1 MSLSFLIDRFDAL
14 PATRALADALPGA
27 GGRRGIAGLPGSS
40 AAVLLAALARQRAQR
55 VFVVVTAT
63 PTDAERWLADLQA
76 LAGDAAALYP
86 QREALGA
93 EEPHVEIAGE
103 RIETLEALLSGRVR
117 LLVTTARAS
126 AERTGVPAALG
137 NTRLALQA
145 GGHETPV
152 GAQHAAPLRF
162 ADVIRRLEEM
172 GYTRVATVTE
182 VAQFSVRGGI
192 LDVYGFGMAAPARV
206 EWWGDDIASLRA
218 FDLDSQRSADAVE
231 RITVLPV
238 RTEGRPPGDVGAQ
251 HAAPLP
257 EQPLPRQ
264 SLLDLLP
271 SDSVVLLEQESAL
284 AQEVDRAWA
293 EATHHLD
300 VARRLG
306 EEPPPRDALFV
317 DPAAWRD
324 RLATFPRLALNAP
337 DGDVRLPVAPPEAV
351 DRDIKRLR
359 QIVAGEPPTV
369 ILCDNEGQ
377 LERLEELLDTER
389 ATLVVGALDGG
400 FIVPGLR
407 VLTDHEIF
415 RRARRLRRP
424 RRYREA
430 VASAATRALRG
441 GDFVVH
447 LEHGIGIYRGIQTIA
462 VGSDGGSLEVAVVEY
477 EGGAR
482 LNVPLYRLDQLEP
495 YRAAGD
501 GEAPPPRLH
510 RLGATT
516 WQRQRD
522 KARAA
527 IRKMASELLDLYA
540 RRQLAPGYAFP
551 PDTTWQR
558 ELESAFLYED
568 TPDQRRASEE
578 VKRDMER
585 ARPMDRLLVGDV
597 GYGKTEVA
605 LRAAFKAVQAGK
617 QVAVLVPTT
626 ILAEQHGRT
635 FRERL
640 ADYPVK
646 VEVLSRFRGAQDSK
660 DATQRMARGE
670 VDIVIGTHR
679 LLSRDVTFHDLG
691 LLIVDEEHRFG
702 VRHKERLK
710 ALKLAVDVLTLTAT
724 PIPRTLHLSLAG
736 LRDLTLLETPPKD
749 RSPVVTFIEPWDD
762 GLIEEAL
769 ARELDRAGQVYFVH
783 NRIET
788 IDTVAQRV
796 RALAPP
802 RARVAVA
809 HGKLKEAALD
819 DVMARFV
826 RGEVDILVSTMIVE
840 SGLDVPNANTMLVS
854 RADQLGLAQLYQLRG
869 RVGRSHRRA
878 YCYLLVPDLVDA
890 DAEERLRVLEHHTDL
905 GSGYRI
911 ALRDLE
917 LRGAGNLLG
926 AEQSGYAQAV
936 GFDTYLRW
944 LQETVETL
952 KGTGDGGRG
961 TGTPPEV
968 VLDQPAHLSDDY
980 VPDEAAKLELY
991 RRLARAGAASEI
1003 ESVREELRD
1012 RFGPLPDDARRL
1024 LLVSELRALGA
1035 RAGLEMVLV
1044 KGDEARLT
1052 FRRDATPRLAR
1063 LTAALDA
1070 VQFEAEV
1077 RRAAP
1082 LSLRLRRLGGEAI
1095 GPGLVRA
1102 LSAVL
1107 ADAHD

>member
-1 MSLSFLIDRFDAL
+1 MPLAFLIDRFDEL
-14 PATRALADALPGA
+14 PATGELARAVPPPGT
-27 GGRRGIAGLPGSS
+27 RRAIGGLPGSS
-40 AAVLLAALARQRAQR
+40 PAVLLAALARRLAQR
-55 VFVVVTAT
+55 VFVLVTAT
-63 PTDAERWLADLQA
+63 PTDAERWLADMQA
-76 LAGDAAALYP
+76 LVGDVAALYP
-86 QREALGA
+86 QREGLGV
-93 EEPHVEIAGE
+93 EEPHLEIAGE
-103 RIETLEALLSGRVR
+103 RVETLEALLSGRIR
-117 LLVTTARAS
+117 ILVTTARAT
-126 AERTGVPAALG
+126 AERTGVPAALRDM
-137 NTRLALQA
+137 RLVLGT
-145 GGHETPV
+145 GGQGPGT
-152 GAQHAAPLRF
+152 GGLS
-162 ADVIRRLEEM
+162 DVVRRLEAM
-172 GYTRVATVTE
+172 GYVRVPTVTE

-192 LDVYGFGMAAPARV
+192 LDVYGFGMAAPARL
-206 EWWGDDIASLRA
+206 EWWGDDLASLRT
-218 FDLDSQRSADAVE
+218 FDLDTQRSGE
-231 RITVLPV
+231 NITRITVLPV
-238 RTEGRPPGDVGAQ
+238 RTEGPPAS
-251 HAAPLP
+251 L
-257 EQPLPRQ
+257 QPKQPPPPPQQAPRQ

-271 SDSVVLLEQESAL
+271 TDALLALEQESAL
-284 AQEVDRAWA
+284 EQEVDRAWV

-306 EEPPPRDALFV
+306 EEPARREELFI
-317 DPAAWRD
+317 DPTAWR
-324 RLATFPRLALNAP
+324 AKVSAFGRLALNAADAAARFP
-337 DGDVRLPVAPPEAV
+337 IAPPEAI
-351 DRDIKRLR
+351 DRDIKQLR
-359 QIVAGEPPTV
+359 RIVAGEPPTV

-377 LERLEELLDTER
+377 LERLEELLEAGR

-400 FIVPGLR
+400 FVLPGLR
-407 VLTDHEIF
+407 LLTDHEIF

-430 VASAATRALRG
+430 TVSAATRALQA
-441 GDFVVH
+441 GDYVVH
-447 LEHGIGIYRGIQTIA
+447 LEHGIGVYRGIQMIP
-462 VGSDGGSLEVAVVEY
+462 VGADGGALEVAVVEY
-477 EGGAR
+477 EGGTR

-495 YRAAGD
+495 YRSADGD
-501 GEAPPPRLH
+501 APPPRLH

-522 KARAA
+522 KTRAA
-527 IRKMASELLDLYA
+527 IRRMAVELLDLYA
-540 RRQLAPGYAFP
+540 RRQVTAGFAFP

-568 TPDQRRASEE
+568 TPDQRRATEE

-617 QVAVLVPTT
+617 QVALLVPTT

-640 ADYPVK
+640 ADYPVR
-646 VEVLSRFRGAQDSK
+646 VEVLSRFRGPK
-660 DATQRMARGE
+660 DTKQVTRRLETGE
-670 VDIVIGTHR
+670 VDVVIGTHR
-679 LLSRDVTFHDLG
+679 LLSRDVTFQDLG
-691 LLIVDEEHRFG
+691 LLVVDEEHRFG

-749 RSPVVTFIEPWDD
+749 RSPVLTFIEPWDD

-769 ARELDRAGQVYFVH
+769 ARELDRGGQVYFVH

-788 IDTVAQRV
+788 IDTVAERV

-802 RARVAVA
+802 RARIAVA
-809 HGKLKEAALD
+809 HGKQKEAMLD
-819 DVMARFV
+819 HVMSRFV
-826 RGEVDILVSTMIVE
+826 AGEVDVLVSTMIVE
-840 SGLDVPNANTMLVS
+840 SGLDVPNANTMIVN
-854 RADQLGLAQLYQLRG
+854 RADQFGLAQLYQLRG

-878 YCYLLVPDLVDA
+878 YCYLLVPDLVDP

-917 LRGAGNLLG
+917 LRGAGDLLG
-926 AEQSGYAQAV
+926 AAQSGYAQAV

-944 LQETVETL
+944 LQETVDAL
-952 KGTGDGGRG
+952 KSGEGKTQRLK
-961 TGTPPEV
+961 GTPPEV
-968 VLDQPAHLSDDY
+968 ILDLPAHLSDAY
-980 VPDEAAKLELY
+980 VPDEATKLELY
-991 RRLARAGAASEI
+991 RRLARAEAPSEI
-1003 ESVREELRD
+1003 QAVREELRD
-1012 RFGPLPDDARRL
+1012 RFGPLPDDAQRL

-1035 RAGLEMVLV
+1035 PLGLETILV

-1052 FRRDATPRLAR
+1052 FRRDARPRLAG

-1070 VQFEAEV
+1070 VQFDAEV

-1102 LSAVL
+1102 LTTAL
-1107 ADAHD
+1107 PDAHS